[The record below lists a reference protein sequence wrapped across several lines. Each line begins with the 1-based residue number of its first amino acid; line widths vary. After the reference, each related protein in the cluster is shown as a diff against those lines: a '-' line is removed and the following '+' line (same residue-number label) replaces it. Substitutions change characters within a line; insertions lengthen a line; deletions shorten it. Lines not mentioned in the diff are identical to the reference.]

1 MRMMGLSNWLHWT
14 AWFTM
19 FFLFLL
25 ISVFFVTLLLCVKVS
40 PNGAVLTNSEPS
52 VVFVFLL
59 TFAVSTITFSFMVSA
74 FFSQANVAAAA
85 GGFLYFFSYIP
96 YFFIAPRYDLLSHAQ
111 KVSICLI
118 SNVGMAMG
126 AQLIGVF
133 EGKGT
138 GIQWN
143 NLLEPVSVDDP
154 FSLAQVL
161 GMLLLDSL
169 LYGLLGWYVEAVFPG
184 EYGVPLPW
192 HFFMLPS
199 YWCSTPCLALVKEEE
214 DVEKALKGEFIEEE
228 PVGLVSGIKIK
239 HLAKVFKVGNVI
251 REAVRDLTLNMYEG
265 QITVLLGHNGAGKST
280 TLSMLTGLFPPTSGH
295 AYINGYDICQDMTLI
310 RRSLGLCPQ
319 HDVLFHSLTVQEHL
333 QFFAQVVMLDE
344 PTSGMDPAARRAT
357 WDLLQSQKRGR
368 TILLTTHFM
377 DEADLLGDRIAI
389 MAEGELQCCGSP
401 LFLKNNGDAFIDGY
415 SVLSDIKKVQQRIG
429 YCPQFDALLDH
440 MTGRETLRMYAR
452 LRGIPEKYVV
462 GCVENVLRALL
473 LEPHADKLVR
483 CYSGGNK
490 RKLSAGMALI
500 GGPPVIFLDEPST
513 GMDPVARRLL
523 WDAVT
528 RTRESGKAVIITSH
542 SMEECEALCTRLAV
556 MVNGQ
561 FKCLGSPQHLK
572 SKFGSG
578 YTLLAKMRVEEEQ
591 DLQRLK
597 DFIESTFH
605 ESVLK
610 DEHQGMVHYHL
621 TDTTLTWAQQMK
633 MIMEAPVSKPAD
645 ACVTYSRCEDQCSQF
660 RVDLCSFPCVR
671 SSVKPSCRS
680 TGVWIHRYR
689 KQLVRSISG
698 PFLENIVSHVR
709 KLELISRDEA
719 SQIQEAGL
727 LCEKVRTVIDI
738 LAGKGTLGS
747 ETLQAF
753 IETTNSQLYLLIT
766 LYDPMVQKHVEV
778 LQSRY
783 GTWMEQGL
791 LSEKLS
797 LDRLNSLLLVEGLS
811 DLQQKEHDVMQIEAT
826 KGTVRQSAKPIALE
840 KLLQPVTRV
849 SMPPRI
855 LLTVGVAGIGKST
868 LLRLFIHRWA
878 KGEIYPDVTFVLPFT
893 FWELNTYEK
902 LSAERLVRS
911 AFPHMAE
918 SGHVFNGTARVL
930 LIFDGLDEFKPT
942 LDFSDTMACTDP
954 KKEVPVDNLI
964 TNIIRG
970 NLFPDAS
977 VWLTSRPTA
986 AAQIPGGLVDRMTE
1000 IRGFTKAESQDFLN
1014 QLFQDRELS
1023 SRVWSHL
1030 NSSKVFNVMCYMP
1043 CTCWIVGST
1052 LGYLLRSSTQDG
1064 QGLPKTWTELYSH
1077 FFKMVAEGDLQTK
1090 DKEPL
1095 KIEQAFGNSRKLM
1108 ANLGKLAFYGL
1119 IKRKYTFYE
1128 QDMKAYGIDLPSL
1141 QGSLCSRVLV
1151 KEDSPV
1157 CTVYYFAHLTLQEY
1171 LAATFYYTA
1180 AKRAIFDLF
1189 TENGMSWPKI
1199 GFQNHF
1205 KNALQRAQ
1213 QSEDGQLDVFVRFL
1227 SGVLSPHVVKPLSG
1241 LLLLA
1246 RDEHS
1251 GYRGPAISLL
1261 QGCLSTGYTVSLR
1274 AVNVVHCLQELQ
1286 HIELARTVEE
1296 SLRNGNLAGKL
1307 TSVTCSVLAY
1317 LLQVSEECAE
1327 ETNLSNCLNYSIVK
1341 SLLPQLLYCN
1351 NLRLENNNFKDDVMD
1366 LLGSLLSAKDCH
1378 IQKISLAENSIG
1390 NKGAKA
1396 IGRSLMVNRSLTALD
1411 LHSNNIGPKG
1421 AKALA
1426 DAVKIN
1432 QGLVSLN
1439 LQNNFI
1445 GEEGAK
1451 AAAEI
1456 LQSNRNLCI
1465 LHLQKNSIG
1474 AEGVKRIAEALKN
1487 NRSLKELMLS
1497 SNQLGDKGAIALAK
1511 ALKQNHSLT
1520 TLDLQSNSISN
1531 KGVTALTEA
1540 LKHNRGLIDLNLRE
1554 NSIGVEGAKAIAN
1567 ALRENGTLRNLDL
1580 TANLLHDEGAKAIA
1594 GAVKVNRSLTSL
1606 HLQWNFIKS
1615 KAAKALA
1622 QALQSNSSL
1631 QSLDLQ
1637 WNFIKSKAAKAL
1649 AQALQ
1654 SNSSLQSLDL
1664 QENSIGDEGMVDLAG
1679 ALKTNTALTTLYLQG
1694 VSAGV
1699 MGAIALADALR
1710 VNKTLHTLDL
1720 RGNSIGMEGAKAM
1733 SNALKINSTLRSLN
1747 LQENSLGMD
1756 GAIFIAKALTGDHR
1770 LTYINL
1776 QGNSIGESGAKMIS
1790 DAIKTKSP
1798 SCVVKI

>member
-1 MRMMGLSNWLHWT
+1 M
-14 AWFTM
+14 
-19 FFLFLL
+19 
-25 ISVFFVTLLLCVKVS
+25 
-40 PNGAVLTNSEPS
+40 
-52 VVFVFLL
+52 
-59 TFAVSTITFSFMVSA
+59 
-74 FFSQANVAAAA
+74 
-85 GGFLYFFSYIP
+85 
-96 YFFIAPRYDLLSHAQ
+96 
-111 KVSICLI
+111 
-118 SNVGMAMG
+118 
-126 AQLIGVF
+126 
-133 EGKGT
+133 
-138 GIQWN
+138 
-143 NLLEPVSVDDP
+143 
-154 FSLAQVL
+154 
-161 GMLLLDSL
+161 
-169 LYGLLGWYVEAVFPG
+169 
-184 EYGVPLPW
+184 
-192 HFFMLPS
+192 
-199 YWCSTPCLALVKEEE
+199 
-214 DVEKALKGEFIEEE
+214 
-228 PVGLVSGIKIK
+228 
-239 HLAKVFKVGNVI
+239 
-251 REAVRDLTLNMYEG
+251 
-265 QITVLLGHNGAGKST
+265 
-280 TLSMLTGLFPPTSGH
+280 
-295 AYINGYDICQDMTLI
+295 
-310 RRSLGLCPQ
+310 
-319 HDVLFHSLTVQEHL
+319 
-333 QFFAQVVMLDE
+333 
-344 PTSGMDPAARRAT
+344 
-357 WDLLQSQKRGR
+357 
-368 TILLTTHFM
+368 
-377 DEADLLGDRIAI
+377 
-389 MAEGELQCCGSP
+389 CG
-401 LFLKNNGDAFIDGY
+401 
-415 SVLSDIKKVQQRIG
+415 
-429 YCPQFDALLDH
+429 
-440 MTGRETLRMYAR
+440 
-452 LRGIPEKYVV
+452 
-462 GCVENVLRALL
+462 
-473 LEPHADKLVR
+473 
-483 CYSGGNK
+483 
-490 RKLSAGMALI
+490 
-500 GGPPVIFLDEPST
+500 
-513 GMDPVARRLL
+513 
-523 WDAVT
+523 
-528 RTRESGKAVIITSH
+528 
-542 SMEECEALCTRLAV
+542 
-556 MVNGQ
+556 
-561 FKCLGSPQHLK
+561 
-572 SKFGSG
+572 
-578 YTLLAKMRVEEEQ
+578 
-591 DLQRLK
+591 
-597 DFIESTFH
+597 
-605 ESVLK
+605 
-610 DEHQGMVHYHL
+610 
-621 TDTTLTWAQQMK
+621 
-633 MIMEAPVSKPAD
+633 
-645 ACVTYSRCEDQCSQF
+645 
-660 RVDLCSFPCVR
+660 FPCVR

-753 IETTNSQLYLLIT
+753 IKATNSQLYLLIT

-791 LSEKLS
+791 LSEKPS

-868 LLRLFIHRWA
+868 LLSLFIHRWV
-878 KGEIYPDVTFVLPFT
+878 KGEIYPDVSFVLPFT

-930 LIFDGLDEFKPT
+930 LIFDGLDEFKLT

-1000 IRGFTKAESQDFLN
+1000 IRGFTKEEIQDFLN

-1043 CTCWIVGST
+1043 CICWIVGST
-1052 LGYLLRSSTQDG
+1052 LGYLLRSGTQDG
-1064 QGLPKTWTELYSH
+1064 QGLPKTWTELYSY

-1095 KIEQAFGNSRKLM
+1095 RFEQAFGNSRKLM

-1128 QDMKAYGIDLPSL
+1128 QDITAYGIDLPSL
-1141 QGSLCSRVLV
+1141 QGSLGSRVLV

-1213 QSEDGQLDVFVRFL
+1213 QSKDGQLDIFVRFL
-1227 SGVLSPHVVKPLSG
+1227 SGLLSPHVVKPLSG

-1261 QGCLSTGYTVSLR
+1261 QGCLSTGTVSLR
-1274 AVNVVHCLQELQ
+1274 TVNVVHCLQELQ
-1286 HIELARTVEE
+1286 HVELARTVEE
-1296 SLRNGNLAGKL
+1296 SLHNGSLAGKF

-1317 LLQVSEECAE
+1317 LLQMSEECAE

-1456 LQSNRNLCI
+1456 LQSNRNLCT

-1474 AEGVKRIAEALKN
+1474 PEGVKRIAEALKN

-1606 HLQWNFIKS
+1606 HLQ
-1615 KAAKALA
+1615 
-1622 QALQSNSSL
+1622 
-1631 QSLDLQ
+1631 
-1637 WNFIKSKAAKAL
+1637 
-1649 AQALQ
+1649 
-1654 SNSSLQSLDL
+1654 
-1664 QENSIGDEGMVDLAG
+1664 ENAIGDEGMVALAD
-1679 ALKTNTALTTLYLQG
+1679 ALKTNTALTMLYLQG

-1733 SNALKINSTLRSLN
+1733 SNALKINDTLRSL
-1747 LQENSLGMD
+1747 
-1756 GAIFIAKALTGDHR
+1756 
-1770 LTYINL
+1770 NL

-1798 SCVVKI
+1798 DCVVKI

>member
-1 MRMMGLSNWLHWT
+1 
-14 AWFTM
+14 
-19 FFLFLL
+19 
-25 ISVFFVTLLLCVKVS
+25 
-40 PNGAVLTNSEPS
+40 
-52 VVFVFLL
+52 
-59 TFAVSTITFSFMVSA
+59 
-74 FFSQANVAAAA
+74 
-85 GGFLYFFSYIP
+85 
-96 YFFIAPRYDLLSHAQ
+96 
-111 KVSICLI
+111 
-118 SNVGMAMG
+118 
-126 AQLIGVF
+126 
-133 EGKGT
+133 
-138 GIQWN
+138 
-143 NLLEPVSVDDP
+143 
-154 FSLAQVL
+154 
-161 GMLLLDSL
+161 
-169 LYGLLGWYVEAVFPG
+169 
-184 EYGVPLPW
+184 
-192 HFFMLPS
+192 
-199 YWCSTPCLALVKEEE
+199 
-214 DVEKALKGEFIEEE
+214 
-228 PVGLVSGIKIK
+228 
-239 HLAKVFKVGNVI
+239 
-251 REAVRDLTLNMYEG
+251 
-265 QITVLLGHNGAGKST
+265 
-280 TLSMLTGLFPPTSGH
+280 
-295 AYINGYDICQDMTLI
+295 
-310 RRSLGLCPQ
+310 
-319 HDVLFHSLTVQEHL
+319 
-333 QFFAQVVMLDE
+333 
-344 PTSGMDPAARRAT
+344 
-357 WDLLQSQKRGR
+357 
-368 TILLTTHFM
+368 
-377 DEADLLGDRIAI
+377 
-389 MAEGELQCCGSP
+389 
-401 LFLKNNGDAFIDGY
+401 
-415 SVLSDIKKVQQRIG
+415 
-429 YCPQFDALLDH
+429 
-440 MTGRETLRMYAR
+440 
-452 LRGIPEKYVV
+452 
-462 GCVENVLRALL
+462 
-473 LEPHADKLVR
+473 
-483 CYSGGNK
+483 
-490 RKLSAGMALI
+490 
-500 GGPPVIFLDEPST
+500 
-513 GMDPVARRLL
+513 
-523 WDAVT
+523 
-528 RTRESGKAVIITSH
+528 
-542 SMEECEALCTRLAV
+542 
-556 MVNGQ
+556 
-561 FKCLGSPQHLK
+561 
-572 SKFGSG
+572 
-578 YTLLAKMRVEEEQ
+578 
-591 DLQRLK
+591 
-597 DFIESTFH
+597 
-605 ESVLK
+605 
-610 DEHQGMVHYHL
+610 
-621 TDTTLTWAQQMK
+621 MK
-633 MIMEAPVSKPAD
+633 MKME
-645 ACVTYSRCEDQCSQF
+645 
-660 RVDLCSFPCVR
+660 
-671 SSVKPSCRS
+671 
-680 TGVWIHRYR
+680 GVWIHRYR

-719 SQIQEAGL
+719 FQIQEAGL

-791 LSEKLS
+791 LSEKPS

-868 LLRLFIHRWA
+868 LLRLFIHRWV

-1000 IRGFTKAESQDFLN
+1000 IRGFTKEEIQDFLN
-1014 QLFQDRELS
+1014 QLFQDGELS

-1052 LGYLLRSSTQDG
+1052 LGYLLRSGTQDG

-1227 SGVLSPHVVKPLSG
+1227 SGLLSPHVVKPLSG

-1286 HIELARTVEE
+1286 HVELARTVEE

-1456 LQSNRNLCI
+1456 LQSNRNLCT

-1474 AEGVKRIAEALKN
+1474 PEGVKRIAEALKN

-1520 TLDLQSNSISN
+1520 ALDLQSNSISN

-1554 NSIGVEGAKAIAN
+1554 NSIGVEGAKALAN

-1631 QSLDLQ
+1631 QC
-1637 WNFIKSKAAKAL
+1637 
-1649 AQALQ
+1649 
-1654 SNSSLQSLDL
+1654 LDL
-1664 QENSIGDEGMVDLAG
+1664 QENSIGDEGMVALAG
-1679 ALKTNTALTTLYLQG
+1679 ALKTNTALTMLYLQG
-1694 VSAGV
+1694 VSVGV

-1733 SNALKINSTLRSLN
+1733 SNALKINGTLRSLN

-1790 DAIKTKSP
+1790 DAIKTKST